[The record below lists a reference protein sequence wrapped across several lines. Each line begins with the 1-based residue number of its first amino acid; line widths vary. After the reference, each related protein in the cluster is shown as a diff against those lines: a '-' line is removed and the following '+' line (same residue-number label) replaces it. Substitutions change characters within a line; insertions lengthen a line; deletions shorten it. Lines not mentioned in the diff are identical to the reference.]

1 MFEID
6 KKVET
11 FAVSNLV
18 VSWSLRVRCRL
29 FCNSTYMLFTYIS
42 PPRNKQGS
50 VEKRCGKFTLND

>member
-42 PPRNKQGS
+42 PPRNKQPRLFVNKS
-50 VEKRCGKFTLND
+50 KHFH